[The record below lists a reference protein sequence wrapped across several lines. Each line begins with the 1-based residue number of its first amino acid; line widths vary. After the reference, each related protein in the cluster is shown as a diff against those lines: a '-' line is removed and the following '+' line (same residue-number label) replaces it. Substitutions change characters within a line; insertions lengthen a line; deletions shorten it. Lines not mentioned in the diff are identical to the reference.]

1 MCYEFNN
8 MADTWLET
16 LESLTEYCSEH
27 LYGPPPGEV
36 LRRAGASIRSA
47 ISKLER
53 ERNKVSAQEKLL
65 LAGVKTSAQSA
76 RSFADLK
83 PSLFAVA
90 NARRSAAR
98 IDKLALKMRRLQQ
111 QLIETEVHSTTATL
125 MHGVT
130 NALAQA
136 SAMTGGA
143 QGVHRTVLN
152 YEKQQALLEMTQE
165 SFDQLEDE
173 EADEDTADEMLAEIA
188 AEVNLQLAFELP
200 TPVRV
205 APVVSAA
212 EEPDMVELMQRLE
225 NLRAAPPPGRRGD
238 GDGGPSSEP
247 PPAQLRG

>member
-1 MCYEFNN
+1 
-8 MADTWLET
+8 MADTWLDT
-16 LESLTEYCSEH
+16 LEEWTEYINEQ
-27 LYGPPPGEV
+27 LYGPPPEEV

-65 LAGVKTSAQSA
+65 LAVVKTSARDA

-83 PSLFAVA
+83 PSLLAVA
-90 NARRSAAR
+90 NARRSATR
-98 IDKLALKMRRLQQ
+98 IDKLSLKMRRLQQ

-136 SAMTGGA
+136 SAMMGGA
-143 QGVHRTVLN
+143 QGVQRTLHN

-173 EADEDTADEMLAEIA
+173 EADEDTADDMLAEIA
-188 AEVNLQLAFELP
+188 AEANLHLAFDLP
-200 TPVRV
+200 TPVRE
-205 APVVSAA
+205 APKMLAT

-225 NLRAAPPPGRRGD
+225 NLRAGPPPGRRGGD
-238 GDGGPSSEP
+238 DGGPSSEP
-247 PPAQLRG
+247 PLRG

>member
-1 MCYEFNN
+1 

-16 LESLTEYCSEH
+16 LEVWTDYVSEQ
-27 LYGPPPGEV
+27 LYGPPPEEV

-53 ERNKVSAQEKLL
+53 ERNKVAAQEKLL
-65 LAGVKTSAQSA
+65 LAGVRTSAQSA

-83 PSLFAVA
+83 PSLLSVA
-90 NARRSAAR
+90 NARRSASR

-143 QGVHRTVLN
+143 QGVQRTVMN

-165 SFDQLEDE
+165 SFDQLEDA

-188 AEVNLQLAFELP
+188 AEVNLHLSFELP
-200 TPVRV
+200 TPVRE
-205 APVVSAA
+205 AP
-212 EEPDMVELMQRLE
+212 RC
-225 NLRAAPPPGRRGD
+225 R
-238 GDGGPSSEP
+238 
-247 PPAQLRG
+247 